1 MRLHKKN
8 ISIIFL
14 PALILLLPV
23 FIFAQDPAMEA
34 KCLKLTQT
42 GCDGIEKT
50 ACQAD
55 LKACDAYYSAESAR
69 IQGDI
74 NQTTQEKNTL
84 KNKISGLDKKIKD
97 LTANINKSNLIIKDI
112 KIQIGDTTSSIE
124 KTTLKIEDS
133 KNKLANILRSIYEED
148 NKPLLEVLLAESDLS
163 GFFDNMLN
171 LEVLNE
177 SHKDILDQIKT
188 LKKNLE
194 NQKVSLDG
202 EKVDLENTVKM
213 SEQQKQEQAST
224 KKTQQYYL
232 TITEQE
238 YQKQVQEKQ
247 ETEKKAAAIKARI
260 FELAGTTSSK
270 APTFGEAYSIAKYV
284 ESITGV
290 RPALLLAVLQQESA
304 IGKNV
309 GQCYMTNPSTGAG
322 QKVNGT
328 ALSRVMHPT
337 RDVPVFMSIVSE
349 LGKDYTKTAV
359 SCPMSFGYGGAM
371 GPAQFIPSTWS
382 SYRERIKAITGKP
395 SNPWDIRDSF
405 LAAGLYLGDSGAK
418 SQTYNGE
425 WRAAMIYFSGSTNVK
440 YRFYGDQVMAKAS
453 GFDKDIALLNQY
465 AAK

>member
-1 MRLHKKN
+1 MRLHIKN
-8 ISIIFL
+8 ILTIFL
-14 PALILLLPV
+14 PALILFLPV
-23 FIFAQDPAMEA
+23 FISAQDPAMEA

-42 GCDGIEKT
+42 GCEGMDKT

-55 LKACDAYYSAESAR
+55 LKACDAYYSAESVR

-74 NQTTQEKNTL
+74 NQTAQEKNTL
-84 KNKISGLDKKIKD
+84 KNKISGLDKKIKE
-97 LTANINKSNLIIKDI
+97 LTNSINQSNLIIKDI
-112 KIQIGDTTSSIE
+112 KIQIDDTTSSIE
-124 KTTLKIEDS
+124 KTILKIEDS
-133 KNKLANILRSIYEED
+133 KNKLANILRSIHEED

-177 SHKDILDQIKT
+177 SHRDILSQIKT
-188 LKKNLE
+188 LKENLE

-202 EKVDLENTVKM
+202 EKTDLENTVKM

-232 TITEQE
+232 SITEQE

-260 FELAGTTSSK
+260 FELAGTTSK
-270 APTFGEAYSIAKYV
+270 APTFGEAYNVAKYV
-284 ESITGV
+284 EGITGV

-309 GQCYMTNPSTGAG
+309 GQCYMTDSSTGSG
-322 QKVNGT
+322 QKVSG
-328 ALSRVMHPT
+328 APISRVMHPT
-337 RDVPVFMSIVSE
+337 RDVPVFMSIVAE

-382 SYRERIKAITGKP
+382 LYRDRIKAITGLP
-395 SNPWDIRDSF
+395 SDPWNIKDSF
-405 LAAGLYLGDSGAK
+405 LAAGLYLADSGATA
-418 SQTYNGE
+418 QTYNAE

-440 YRFYGDQVMAKAS
+440 YRFYGDQVMAKAT

-465 AAK
+465 AAR